1 MGYSLLSNTGAH
13 RITMSTPNSIT
24 IRKYR
29 IQDLSPVVRLFTDS
43 VHELTAAA
51 YDETQRYAWA
61 SRTPNLDTWQQR
73 LEGMETLVAE
83 DGSALA
89 GFISYEDNG
98 NVDLVYTAPN
108 FARQGIASAL
118 YLEAEEQLKAKGVKE
133 LHTESS
139 VVARPFFE
147 NHGFEVVE
155 EQRVTVRGAQFLR
168 YNMRKTLKA

>member
-1 MGYSLLSNTGAH
+1 
-13 RITMSTPNSIT
+13 MSTVKSLT

-73 LEGMETLVAE
+73 LDAMETLVAE
-83 DGSALA
+83 EGSALA
-89 GFISYEDNG
+89 GFISYEPNG
-98 NVDLVYTAPN
+98 TIDLVFTAPN
-108 FARQGIASAL
+108 FARKGIASAL
-118 YLEAEEQLKAKGVKE
+118 YNEAEQQLKERGVQE

-147 NHGFEVVE
+147 SHGFEVVE

-168 YNMRKTLKA
+168 FNMRKQLKA

>member
-1 MGYSLLSNTGAH
+1 MTAA
-13 RITMSTPNSIT
+13 NSIS

-73 LEGMETLVAE
+73 LESMETLVAE
-83 DGSALA
+83 EGASLA
-89 GFISYEDNG
+89 GFISYEPNG
-98 NVDLVYTAPN
+98 TIDLVFTAPH
-108 FARQGIASAL
+108 FARKGIASAL
-118 YLEAEEQLKAKGVKE
+118 YLEAEQQLKDRGVNE

-147 NHGFEVVE
+147 SHGFEVME

-168 YNMRKTLKA
+168 FNMRKSLEA

>member
-1 MGYSLLSNTGAH
+1 M
-13 RITMSTPNSIT
+13 
-24 IRKYR
+24 
-29 IQDLSPVVRLFTDS
+29 VRLFTDS

-73 LEGMETLVAE
+73 LDAMETLVAE
-83 DGSALA
+83 EGSALA
-89 GFISYEDNG
+89 GFISYEPNG
-98 NVDLVYTAPN
+98 TIDLVFTAPN
-108 FARQGIASAL
+108 FARKGIASAL
-118 YLEAEEQLKAKGVKE
+118 YNEAEQQLKERGVQE

-147 NHGFEVVE
+147 SHGFEVVE

-168 YNMRKTLKA
+168 FNMRKQLKA